1 MFGDNSVITRI
12 IKAMLLA
19 ALVSFCLMNSSVVH
33 AKGDNRGWDRKD
45 DNRGWNRKGGNDGG
59 SRTGGNSGYEAP
71 ELNPAALA
79 GGVAFL
85 AAILLLEGHRRKEP
99 KSEPD
104 QLEHEL

>member
-1 MFGDNSVITRI
+1 MITRI

-33 AKGDNRGWDRKD
+33 AKGDSGWDRKD

-59 SRTGGNSGYEAP
+59 SPTGGNSGYEAP

-79 GGVAFL
+79 GSVAFL
-85 AAILLLEGHRRKEP
+85 AAILLLGGHCRKEP

-104 QLEHEL
+104 QFEHEL